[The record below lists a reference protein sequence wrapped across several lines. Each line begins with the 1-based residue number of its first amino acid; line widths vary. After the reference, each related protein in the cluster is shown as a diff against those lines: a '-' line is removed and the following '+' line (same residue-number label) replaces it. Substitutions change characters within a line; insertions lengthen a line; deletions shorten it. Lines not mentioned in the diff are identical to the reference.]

1 MRSRMSKSYIN
12 ELRGSVEHNPIP
24 QIDVN
29 NNGNAT
35 LPSIQSIDNLKSK
48 ASSISL
54 PQARFH
60 DKLTVN
66 FQSAITLLDHS
77 KLNSTNKSIIND
89 IDMTD
94 HQEKTP
100 TANKSILKDTNRL
113 TVPATGDYCLRI
125 SNASSICD
133 EEKEQRITFN
143 DSRVSDVL
151 GYLHM
156 YQNNNR
162 LQFNGLRFNDRED
175 LQVKTRRF

>member
-1 MRSRMSKSYIN
+1 MSKSYIN

-29 NNGNAT
+29 NNANAT

-100 TANKSILKDTNRL
+100 TANKSILKDTTNRL